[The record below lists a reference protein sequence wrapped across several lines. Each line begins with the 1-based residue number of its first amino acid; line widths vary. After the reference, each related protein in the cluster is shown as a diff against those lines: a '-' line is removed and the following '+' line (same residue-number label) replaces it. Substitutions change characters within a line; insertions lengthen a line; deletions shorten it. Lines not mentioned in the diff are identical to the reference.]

1 MQAWLPVN
9 DLYIG
14 MRIADL
20 LLNAVGAVIQK
31 KNVMKIMLKNIHN
44 GIRNNSKKK
53 S

>member
-1 MQAWLPVN
+1 MQAWRPVN
-9 DLYIG
+9 DLHIG

-20 LLNAVGAVIQK
+20 LLNAGAVIQK
-31 KNVMKIMLKNIHN
+31 SVMKIMLKNIHN

>member
-31 KNVMKIMLKNIHN
+31 NVMKIMLKNIHN
-44 GIRNNSKKK
+44 GITNHSKKK

>member
-1 MQAWLPVN
+1 MQAWRPVN
-9 DLYIG
+9 DLHIG

-31 KNVMKIMLKNIHN
+31 SVMKITLKNIHN